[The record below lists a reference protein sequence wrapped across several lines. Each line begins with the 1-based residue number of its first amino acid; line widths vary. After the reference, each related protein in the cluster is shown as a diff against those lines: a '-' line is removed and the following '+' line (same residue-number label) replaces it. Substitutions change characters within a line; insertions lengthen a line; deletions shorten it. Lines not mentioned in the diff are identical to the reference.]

1 MTKKSLSAAL
11 LVLMLLLGS
20 AAPVCSQQA
29 DVQAGKEKIT
39 PEEEREALQLAGQF
53 VKGFEEKNNL
63 LALIDELY
71 VKDFDARLRPSFSD
85 YSYIASVK
93 AEVLERANGEDL
105 RRFYV
110 AVLDF
115 TYAGGFLYGVN
126 QYNRKL
132 KGDEPRDNDPAISEL
147 MPPNVIEVFKT
158 DPILAEIIAEGEEE
172 ERRKNSEQSDETQQR
187 ADAGSEDRIRA
198 ISNEIKSVESLRHY
212 VSTLEK
218 ANALIRAHLKTLQA
232 PQTWAELISALEQP
246 EEKRES
252 SDNDTCEGMCPRVT
266 ILSEDF
272 FGCPKGTRLICLKVM
287 LFHVDLVRVDGKLR
301 ILTAYISD

>member
-1 MTKKSLSAAL
+1 MSKKILSAAL

-20 AAPVCSQQA
+20 VAPVRSQQT
-29 DVQAGKEKIT
+29 DVQTVEKIT
-39 PEEEREALQLAGQF
+39 PEEEREALQIAGQF

-71 VKDFDARLRPSFSD
+71 VKDFDARLRPDFSSYSF
-85 YSYIASVK
+85 IASVK
-93 AEVLERANGEDL
+93 PEVLERASDEDL
-105 RRFYV
+105 RRLD
-110 AVLDF
+110 AVTLGF
-115 TYAGGFLYGVN
+115 SYAGGFLYGVN

-132 KGDEPRDNDPAISEL
+132 KGEESRDDEPVINEL
-147 MPPNVIEVFKT
+147 MPPDVIELFKT

-172 ERRKNSEQSDETQQR
+172 ERRRNSEQSDETEQG
-187 ADAGSEDRIRA
+187 AGRDSEERIRA
-198 ISNEIKSVESLRHY
+198 ISNEIKSLESLRHY

-218 ANALIRAHLKTLQA
+218 ACALIRAHLKTLQA
-232 PQTWAELISALEQP
+232 PQTWDELISALEQP
-246 EEKRES
+246 EEKRDN

-287 LFHVDLVRVDGKLR
+287 LFHMDLVRVEGKLR
-301 ILTAYISD
+301 ILNVYIVD